1 MAGFRVLRPHYSFVI
16 NINPPGSGRNGRN
29 VGFPV
34 SGACNFTVCRD
45 VSTSAC
51 KSAKNVTLVENL

>member
-1 MAGFRVLRPHYSFVI
+1 MLVFLSVVHVI
-16 NINPPGSGRNGRN
+16 S
-29 VGFPV
+29 
-34 SGACNFTVCRD
+34 VCRD